1 MKLSFTFYTGQ
12 PCKASRA
19 PATAAAELSLTTA
32 RLQNFRA
39 LRNIAIEKSL
49 ASVEIY
55 VHGVNWVGP
64 TPALETGD
72 FIVCP
77 KRGIALKAFSPA
89 TRGSAAI
96 RSHWVDW
103 ETLGMDLLALME
115 EEDDDAIFADSPRQL
130 SAAADVAQVA
140 L

>member
-1 MKLSFTFYTGQ
+1 VKLSFTFYTGQ
-12 PCKASRA
+12 PGKASRA
-19 PATAAAELSLTTA
+19 PVTATAELSLTTA

-64 TPALETGD
+64 TPTLETGD

-89 TRGSAAI
+89 THGSAAI
-96 RSHWVDW
+96 QSHWVDW
-103 ETLGMDLLALME
+103 ETLSMDLLALME
-115 EEDDDAIFADSPRQL
+115 EDDDDSVFAGSQRHS
-130 SAAADVAQVA
+130 SAYAEVAQVA
-140 L
+140 I